1 MEGRAIRSSLFALIA
16 LLTALTSGCKT
27 AGYYR
32 QAARGHFQILADRRS
47 IDETI
52 QSSDVKPDVSRKLSL
67 ILELR
72 EFAEKELRLNP
83 GKHYLDYVE
92 LDRRF
97 VVWNVSAT
105 PEFSM
110 NSIGWWYPFLGTL
123 TYRGYFDES
132 QARAYGARQRQEG
145 NDVFVGGVEA
155 YSTLGWFTDPALS
168 SFIGRRDDSLAEL
181 IFHEL
186 AHQKIFVRGDT
197 DFNEAYATAVA
208 QEGLRR
214 WLVARGDPEAI
225 ERRRIAFERE
235 TQFVSLVTAA
245 RDRLEALYDSI
256 DEEELDEAAKER
268 ARARK
273 RGMLEQLRAD
283 YRMLRD
289 GGWGGYD
296 GYDRWMAL
304 PINNAQ
310 LNTIDT
316 YYRLVPAF
324 RELIRRNAGDLDAFY
339 REVKRLKRM
348 KKKERTAELEK
359 LLSSGQALVDW
370 RQAAGVGRG
379 RDRVPPH
386 PVSQYVA
393 SRARPVG
400 GPRLCAPRQPQRIRI
415 EASRLNPD
423 ESALLCEAAATG
435 RDDAGALR
443 KWTAGRH
450 SFVTSAFTL

>member
-1 MEGRAIRSSLFALIA
+1 MVARVNRSWLLALIVVMA
-16 LLTALTSGCKT
+16 FGSGCKT

-32 QAARGHFQILADRRS
+32 QAARGHFRILADRQS

-52 QSSDVKPDVSRKLSL
+52 EASVVKPDVSRKLSL

-72 EFAEKELRLNP
+72 EFAEKELGLKP

-97 VVWNVSAT
+97 VVWNVSAS

-110 NSIGWWYPFLGTL
+110 DSVGWWYPFLGTL

-132 QARAYGARQRQEG
+132 RARAFGARQKQDG
-145 NDVFVGGVEA
+145 YDVFVGGVEA
-155 YSTLGWFTDPALS
+155 YSTLGWFNDPVLS

-214 WLVARGDPEAI
+214 WLIARGDPDAI
-225 ERRRIAFERE
+225 ERRRVAFERE
-235 TQFVSLVTAA
+235 TQFVSLVITA

-256 DEEELDEAAKER
+256 DEEEMDEAAEEQ

-273 RGMLEQLRAD
+273 SAIVEQLRAD
-283 YRMLRD
+283 YRTVRD
-289 GGWGGYD
+289 GQWGGYD
-296 GYDRWMAL
+296 GYDRWIAL

-316 YYRLVPAF
+316 YYSLVPAF
-324 RELIRRNAGDLDAFY
+324 RELIRGANGDLEAFY
-339 REVKRLKRM
+339 REVKRLKRI
-348 KKKERTAELEK
+348 KKKERTAELEG
-359 LLSSGQALVDW
+359 LL
-370 RQAAGVGRG
+370 R
-379 RDRVPPH
+379 
-386 PVSQYVA
+386 
-393 SRARPVG
+393 
-400 GPRLCAPRQPQRIRI
+400 
-415 EASRLNPD
+415 
-423 ESALLCEAAATG
+423 
-435 RDDAGALR
+435 
-443 KWTAGRH
+443 
-450 SFVTSAFTL
+450 

>member
-1 MEGRAIRSSLFALIA
+1 MEARVNRSWLFALIVVLMA
-16 LLTALTSGCKT
+16 LGSGCKT

-32 QAARGHFQILADRRS
+32 QAARGHFRILADRQS

-52 QSSDVKPDVSRKLSL
+52 EASVVEPDVSRKLSL

-72 EFAEKELRLNP
+72 KFAEKELGLKP

-97 VVWNVSAT
+97 VVWNVSAS

-110 NSIGWWYPFLGTL
+110 DSIGWWYPFLGTL

-132 QARAYGARQRQEG
+132 RARAFGARQKQDG
-145 NDVFVGGVEA
+145 YDVFVGGVEA
-155 YSTLGWFTDPALS
+155 YSTLGWFNDPVLS
-168 SFIGRRDDSLAEL
+168 SFIGRRDDALAEL

-214 WLVARGDPEAI
+214 WLIARGEPDAI
-225 ERRRIAFERE
+225 ERRRVAFERE
-235 TQFVSLVTAA
+235 TQFVSLVITA

-256 DEEELDEAAKER
+256 DEEEMDEAAEEQ

-273 RGMLEQLRAD
+273 SAIVEQLRAD
-283 YRMLRD
+283 YRTVRD
-289 GGWGGYD
+289 GQWGGYD
-296 GYDRWMAL
+296 GYDRWIAL

-316 YYRLVPAF
+316 YYRRVPAF
-324 RELIRRNAGDLDAFY
+324 REMLRGAHGDLEAFY
-339 REVKRLKRM
+339 RDVKRLKRM
-348 KKKERTAELEK
+348 KKKERTAELER
-359 LLSSGQALVDW
+359 LL
-370 RQAAGVGRG
+370 R
-379 RDRVPPH
+379 
-386 PVSQYVA
+386 
-393 SRARPVG
+393 
-400 GPRLCAPRQPQRIRI
+400 
-415 EASRLNPD
+415 
-423 ESALLCEAAATG
+423 
-435 RDDAGALR
+435 
-443 KWTAGRH
+443 
-450 SFVTSAFTL
+450 